1 MGKSSS
7 GRRRSGSEAVSRSER
22 SRRTYEA
29 ESLDGRA
36 LSESIASSGRESGRR
51 DDFRDAIQ
59 NAIPPASDTAR
70 SSQSTKS
77 RSVEGSFVTALSAE
91 PTEISE
97 VPSDR
102 SRADNKR
109 SGDYE
114 ETRRGSRRDNKLD
127 QSTVE
132 RSRGSLSGEES
143 RRKSRRDN
151 RPSQDGAHKG
161 SRADSNLK
169 DSTHDR
175 GVDSASLPENQFPGA
190 FPATYTRPYRPPG
203 LATEYYGDQGESV
216 ASQPGVRPNPP
227 SIVTNAEQSH
237 LMQPSVEPRP
247 PPEPSSVGQVGA
259 AASYFDSS
267 VVDSDIARPSASRP
281 PQDGRPNS
289 NKPSKYN
296 DPNTSPRTSPRPGF
310 HGPRPP
316 TYAAHQSG
324 ASNASVASATTGA
337 AAEYYSGLD
346 PGTMASSAGITPVRP
361 PPVSAAGLSGT
372 PGFEAPLQGYPNAG
386 MYAGAALAGTVAG
399 ASMAAHSH
407 DEHSHSHYLHHADG
421 SGAMSGGA
429 TPQTAPMQQA
439 HRHKRRGP
447 LGKLIDWFRDPE
459 AVAQYEQYT
468 EAIGVCKYCF
478 DPWSSPA
485 DAPRKHHYRR
495 RRPSSCSRYGST
507 SRVDKTARYSSD
519 EERRR
524 RASAKNVAVG
534 GLAGYGAA
542 KIGDAILKNQHDFDD
557 TYSVKSGRPTE
568 PTQFHFRDD
577 NVDPGRRVRRYSSSE
592 DVRKQKQRSHRTRH
606 KRHDT
611 SGKGKARRR
620 DSSSSASW
628 SDSTRRQ
635 SRSSAVNAG
644 LAAAGVSIGAAA
656 LDKKLSDRRKH
667 GIRSPSPRKT
677 HFSKRVSPMHSYV
690 ELPTSTSDGL
700 SSFFTSPSA
709 NKQKGKKSK
718 GFFNLSNASSSS
730 SDADLAYGSGTVRR
744 KLARERRDVIRPKH
758 ENRDSMKDMLKLVA
772 EGNALAA
779 ESDRQKGKGRET
791 FGTNEASR
799 WMGSGED
806 HYVGQDDGWY
816 DINDDDDQSSSSVDL
831 SLAYGEEIP
840 EPQVRRP
847 SRDQTAHPRTTH
859 YMDGSRHSERGH
871 GRTHYHNSPHY
882 REERKSTRFGVSPT
896 AAAIAAAGAAAIVS
910 SAASLHDDS
919 RRSAI
924 RKSPP
929 PLQTLDP
936 RPISE
941 SSIQGLAQDPTG
953 SIYPGNGIA
962 TEVPRISAS
971 SVPLQQPQP
980 YVPVAPLIHD
990 EQFGYDDHDI
1000 GRSDL
1005 RQQGHKSRRYGV
1017 QEQQRAYPV
1026 ATHGTMRRRR
1036 DSSPAKFDLG
1046 RFAKN
1051 TGADRQAEEGHHD
1064 RDVPGDAKRR
1074 REGRRRKS
1082 ADATLSMA
1090 AATDQSTG
1098 TAFHESTPSKDPS
1111 RDLDAGSPDSADARI
1126 AEIERDLSRLYEEQ
1140 RLMKDRSDLQ
1150 RTKRSSKGVDFSE
1163 PLLIGK
1169 HKARPLAQDGSQPQ
1183 RKSSMKKTKDGDASS
1198 SRDSQQQ
1205 RIARMA
1211 AQRVR
1216 STPSP
1221 VHEDYGTFFVPKEL
1235 KEHLEEHNAR
1245 AEHRDDIGANVVEI
1259 VPGAEKPNRR
1269 HPFDPFTYR
1278 PFGLDLEDDP
1288 TLHPWPVPMLELI
1301 EPTPPSSK
1309 AHSIQEDIVEDFTA
1323 DLTTERADNTE
1334 LPGKSHSTESEALSG
1349 GGDAEFHDSRTPLD
1363 KGPAANSPP
1372 RTEDEDEGDIRFF
1385 GTAAPQNDT
1394 TYEEQPPRP
1403 DITRVWTLGGK
1414 EAEELERQLPV
1425 VDDQLELSPTW
1436 TIDDNEAS
1444 QIEPEKV
1451 DGLEDKDSAGKP
1463 GPQATEASSGSPQEA
1478 RDVATEPGSVC
1489 PVPSE
1494 GSDRGRAV
1502 YQSPFAETVSDL
1514 GVIHDQRHDES
1525 PTVAR
1530 DPQRMVEQQPSDQE
1544 GIFEPSASESG
1555 LDRGIHGDGL
1565 AQLAASDDFNNSKGR
1580 HPQSDPET
1588 IAHPGPGQSQVSYGQ
1603 EHFQKPTIIFRSDAE
1618 RGNVDS
1624 IREPIESVVAEE
1636 SPNPSSRLD
1645 ASDDP
1650 PFQSANPVDA
1660 DEENYAPSS
1669 TAFSTSGNDF
1679 TTPRNGDSAKFKPD
1693 ERDDRGQDGVRERRK
1708 KRRSKNKESGNVAFA
1723 DPNSTREKGRTSEPS
1738 ERASISRTQSADDG
1752 FVSAKESPERSA
1764 LPPEDGKP
1772 FLEDC
1777 PEMPP
1782 TTVMNSQM
1790 DINGVSG
1797 QRSTS
1802 KSSIHGAVQYEV
1814 SGEEEKS
1821 GKPSDSGRE
1830 LIPDGEEDED
1840 SKNDAAHTSSTFATP
1855 VSTRRLSMIKTS
1867 DDHSSPAIVS
1877 SPTAVPLHFRRPP
1890 LSPTN
1895 TRFAMSSP
1903 IASPGSP
1910 LTTPRTRQG
1919 RPKSTEFRSSKEF
1932 RPLYLVERQN
1942 YAKNMASP
1950 EAPEDYPS
1958 LPSSKTSSAHPSM
1971 EDLRAEAQAQEEF
1984 GYSTPSR
1991 INADMF
1997 RTTARRHS
2005 YSHWPD
2011 GEPRR
2016 ESPDYLDSRS
2026 ATPVPGEHQ
2035 RAREREKKPS
2045 LKYEFHSPSELLQ
2058 DPSSLQEMP
2067 AVDEEAGMGS
2077 PLPSVVSTETEQ
2089 DYMSARSR
2097 SVSATRSRSLS
2108 RGRKAVSRSRSTSN
2122 SWRSA
2127 LWTTAAASVGAIAS
2141 AATHALRPTSPGDGK
2156 GESSD
2161 SPADTSAS
2169 GLEGLE
2175 PSGAGSSDGK
2185 AISREDQGTGQ
2196 PRPGSGVITE
2206 TADVPVQD
2214 GSSPPSGL
2222 ATTEQTITTQPAQ
2235 ASVEPHIPAETNA
2248 SDLPTTA
2255 DMVDS
2260 DDPTITLD
2268 ESATDLK
2275 VASAPATR
2283 TIETERSEPSKD
2295 GAGAGT
2301 EVVMAEQNTA
2311 SDDDS
2316 ARVVSEPSVLPVAMK
2331 QSKKS
2336 KKGKKKG
2343 KKGNGPTLEKDLG
2356 NMTTSRDVADEE
2368 QTASAASIGT
2378 ASPPP
2383 AEEARSEDLRP
2394 VEERLVLPAQLE
2406 QGEHHGEI
2414 DSYPAAESN
2423 DLKLADIEGATIGAE
2438 AAEPATLAADAMH
2451 DSDRKAP
2458 VATDSKMLEHSSP
2471 RKFSITDTS
2480 QRDAVVPEATSAEMT
2495 QLGDSMTC
2503 NVSSDGDSAI
2513 RGVAADSNL
2522 PETEPVAAQV
2532 DVTGEPVAL
2541 EPTPADDDASGLAP
2555 FTTSMPEQGPA
2566 DGQGPVEA
2574 VPGEPTL
2581 SGRSEDDSKG
2591 TEGAAE
2597 PPGEGTDT
2605 QPSTIIALSDSAEPE
2620 ISSKPEAKEIAI
2632 HTEGE
2637 SVLSNF
2643 EGVEADLNPLE
2654 QAFQAAV
2661 RARGLQDGASLEEA
2675 YQAFQPEL
2683 NDLRETVGTP
2693 LTTIEEEKEVP
2704 MPAMETEAA
2713 MSAEEG
2719 VPARKMS
2726 KKEKRK
2732 QKKLSK
2738 TSGATYSP
2746 LDKVTTDQE
2755 PVLEAADND
2764 EQPGG
2769 GEVAKRGLF
2778 DLDVSSNAL
2787 GEFSDPPNPFGDD
2800 FELRRTEG
2808 EADTAVVHSEPADSS
2823 FAEAKGVEIEP
2834 PRDGEDRDGDDWLA
2848 GSASNKRAKKS
2859 KKDKKKAKRQPLY
2872 FDMSEPTG
2880 EGDTAATAKDM
2891 VAEDVGSS
2899 ALMAVDEPLHEP
2911 EDTEQS
2917 KGAMQ
2922 EQTESSSAQPDAAP
2936 RSGVEPSDDLWE
2948 MGSKKSKKSKKK
2960 RLAWAGESPLG
2971 APAAE
2976 VLPAAT
2982 SADAVSQLTSD
2993 TPSQPYEAES
3003 PRGATV
3009 SVLQATE
3016 DSASHE
3022 RTVNPMDD
3030 HQKDPSPNDT
3040 RLGQPEE
3047 PELQDSGTANTSV
3060 IESSTK
3066 DQGGKDDKGGTNDA
3080 FDATESYTVT
3090 KSSKKKSKREKKKRV
3105 LGEEDE
3111 AMPDPNSKPPGCSP
3125 PSHERDQEYS
3135 TVRDPAPLDASQT
3148 SEQVDPTIVESDK
3161 QPDPTQE
3168 TNLPEDKEMNTPED
3182 IQQTTA
3188 DVTATIDD
3196 AASLSNNRGQAI
3208 LYPSDSTKAP
3218 QEIDPAEHPDTT
3230 VADVVQQPVDNAEQ
3244 TAERQDPAED
3254 ETFFPMPTKKSK
3266 KDKKKKKKFTFDDF
3280 DATQEQEAGDTMVS
3294 TNEPASKRKTD
3305 EVHVSEDVPDPN
3317 VNAAMTE
3324 VGQVQVPGDDEE
3336 FNLNLKS
3343 KKSKKDKKKRRQRI
3357 DLFEDKSED
3366 VLAPA
3371 EDTNLIAENETPSEV
3386 VSGVHTTS
3394 TEKPETLPGAV
3405 EEKAGLDSEDIHSLA
3420 ASGPS
3425 SDNGLA
3431 NSEFS
3436 TVRDMV
3442 TPSETVSGIPI
3453 STETESHDLPTRG
3466 EDIATFDPT
3475 TDQPVSP
3482 SSAVAIPN
3490 LALGDTGLES
3500 GAVEPEATEAT
3511 EATSC
3516 DFSADHYSAP
3526 QQPTV
3531 PSSVPE
3537 LQSSLASIDD
3547 NISDKA
3553 RTEAPATEREAAETP
3568 LPESATTSPITTL
3581 PVQTELPS
3589 PQSHAAE
3596 PPGELAE
3603 VHPGSAQAPVPEPDA
3618 GEPPSSK
3625 LTPVLPPVSETSPE
3639 QFAIQ
3644 SEASTVPLPESPI
3657 VETLATEPE
3666 PFEVPLPEPRADELA
3681 IEPLSTE
3688 VGLVEASLPESPAAG
3703 LPRIEPDPTAVHL
3716 PSSPDFG
3723 PSRTEPESAEAPL
3736 QKVPVTEPPTEPR
3749 ASADPT
3755 VNVQPIDAPSSKSS
3769 VVEAHVL
3776 HEPAEPPTEPFT
3788 TKRQAAETPILED
3801 TAIEPPNAKPEG
3813 VEVPLPESAAATSE
3827 SGERNLADLPTAA
3840 SDEGEQ
3846 PVHAPSEIQ
3855 PPAAEPVSADPP
3867 REEAPLEE
3875 DNHAASQDTNIVA
3888 EEEWGFTTKKSK
3900 KDKKKKRQSK
3910 LDQAMTDA
3918 VAQAS
3923 DIRQIGEE
3931 SKPVLAEAVPTE
3943 GPKDDMNLPVTGVA
3957 PSPVEED
3964 NWNISSKKAKK
3975 DKKKKRRSELRTID
3989 DMPTIQPTPTD
4000 QPTEEPSSIRAESA
4014 LHGMEPKDTHTTPED
4029 EARDL
4034 SEHQNQFSSGPALDP
4049 ERADTNIEPALV
4061 LDDQQGDREPPLD
4074 IVEPS
4079 GQEKQRDLD
4088 KFDTP
4093 EMAPGQPA
4101 TVEDEAKGEFARQ
4114 LEDHDLKHEEAR
4126 GGDAA
4131 QPTGGT
4137 PIGARLAETGA
4148 EEPDPWTLHET
4159 EPTNSTEDLVT
4170 ARSAPQDTDASML
4183 PDSKVYPVED
4193 NAPREPFTP
4202 SGAVEG
4208 SEAENNQAWNLT
4220 SRKSKKAK
4228 KKKRQSLFDEG
4239 GFDSPP
4245 ATTGNVENAGASS
4258 TDIGITPDPEPLPTP
4273 ANENAPDP
4281 DIHQTSVEPNVD
4293 DEWAVSKKAKRE
4305 KKEKKRQLTIDDS
4318 SAQPDERCATEK
4330 PPPDVDLGGKAL
4342 EEAVTESSHETP
4354 RDIQDIQPEKLDE
4367 SVLAQEEPKTDLE
4380 DVGQQPLSQDGGA
4393 EAVAATGVTN
4403 EGLTEMGTTN
4413 NEKQLAQDSELGP
4426 SISNEPV
4433 GTNVQAV
4440 DQEHSTEMSD
4450 KALTEAA
4457 TGSCVV
4463 SYPVAPKDQ
4472 RPEDNAGDTSLT
4484 SADQP
4489 TVTTTGLHGLESPV
4503 VSMDSSDSP
4512 RGKAARKKDK
4522 KAKKARRL
4530 FEFNGINAPPYQ
4542 PDSTNPG
4549 DDKPDVQTST
4559 SPNELSTGIKEP
4571 PPEADDMSDVSAST
4585 RERRKRRRSPPQ
4597 WTGDEPEDL
4606 PSQRST
4612 TPSREDDFINMAL
4625 GVAAGLG
4632 FGKTENEASKETLH
4646 KPPSPVQQGRP
4657 GWSFANLAPVSD
4669 TARLDATRDSGVQF
4683 ESPVMPVDPFAP
4695 IRDSGFI
4702 PSSADHGPSDADF
4715 IADMKTSGEPLRP
4728 PRPHSPTSSTE
4739 DVSKTPT
4746 DKGAFDN
4753 ALNWETPRR
4762 KPSPVEST
4770 SKDRA
4775 SALFDS
4781 SPALPPS
4788 STKSRSRTPERPST
4802 PLRRSPSIHGRHSRE
4817 ELRVKARTPQR
4828 SGNSDE
4834 LASNL
4839 IDRANIT
4846 EVNRSTFQMPGH
4858 DHTSAVSPSR
4868 NSLNTIREEPAEAFS
4883 SSRRHHP
4890 FAHPPASFRPQ
4901 TPPDEDEIV
4910 GSGLLA
4916 AGIAGASLPAS
4927 SRDLDA
4933 AKSLG
4938 GSKSRTSSVRNLRAA
4953 SESVSPFDPVRATS
4967 RFSEPLVGDLG
4978 VENTASRE
4986 RDMADVYDGYGS
4998 YPGSPKSPTR
5008 PPSLRQRRSMQQ
5020 VKDLETKLE
5029 QLASEN
5035 RTLAEAKLVA
5045 EQQLEQANFELNRSE
5060 HSTEELRRTSAQLH
5074 ERDAEIARLKD
5085 ELASLVVA
5093 HEALKHEHEQSL
5105 SSLRQE
5111 YEDVQRQWEEST
5123 TALEALRSRH
5133 AELSAGME
5141 SIVRHE
5147 IDTALAD
5154 KNAEISRLREDLEAA
5169 RDQIRELQAQVLE
5182 NGADD
5187 VIVFHDEDY
5196 FDAACQKL
5204 CQQVQGWVLRFS
5216 KYSDLKRCRTTNE
5229 VRDEKVVDR
5238 FDNAILDGSDVDD
5251 DLADRVKRRDVFMS
5265 VVMTMIWEYVFTRY
5279 LFGMDR
5285 EQRQKLKQL
5294 EKNLA
5299 EVGPT
5304 SAVHQWRA
5312 LTLTLLSKRESF
5324 QAQRENDTEAVA
5336 IEIFNT
5342 LARFLPP
5349 PQNVEEQLLNSLRH
5363 VMHTA
5368 VELSIEMRTQRAEYI
5383 MLPPLQPEYDMNGD
5397 LARKVYFNAS
5407 LMNERSGETTS
5418 NEELEQNQAVVRM
5431 VLFPLVVKKGDDRG
5445 QGDDEIVVCPAQ
5457 VLVARPDKGKKGKG
5471 STRVASGGSQ
5481 TDRMSV
5487 DARSL
5492 RAISTHSLGAMS
5504 GLDGNDNMI

>member
-7 GRRRSGSEAVSRSER
+7 GRRRSGSEAVSKSER
-22 SRRTYEA
+22 RRRTHEA

-59 NAIPPASDTAR
+59 NAVPPASDTAR
-70 SSQSTKS
+70 STQSTKS

-114 ETRRGSRRDNKLD
+114 ETRRGSRRNNKLD

-132 RSRGSLSGEES
+132 RPRGSLSGEES
-143 RRKSRRDN
+143 KRKSRRDN
-151 RPSQDGAHKG
+151 RPSQGGARKG

-169 DSTHDR
+169 DSLHDR

-227 SIVTNAEQSH
+227 SIVTNTEQSH
-237 LMQPSVEPRP
+237 LMQPSVDPRP

-267 VVDSDIARPSASRP
+267 VVDSDITRPSASRP

-289 NKPSKYN
+289 IKPNKYN
-296 DPNTSPRTSPRPGF
+296 DPNISPRNSPRPGF
-310 HGPRPP
+310 HGPTP
-316 TYAAHQSG
+316 G
-324 ASNASVASATTGA
+324 MSNASVASASTGA
-337 AAEYYSGLD
+337 AGEYYS
-346 PGTMASSAGITPVRP
+346 GTMASSAGITPVRP

-372 PGFEAPLQGYPNAG
+372 AGFEAPSQGHSNAG
-386 MYAGAALAGTVAG
+386 MYAGAALAGTMAG
-399 ASMAAHSH
+399 ASIAAHSH
-407 DEHSHSHYLHHADG
+407 GEHSHGHYRPHAGG

-429 TPQTAPMQQA
+429 ASQTAPMQQA

-447 LGKLIDWFRDPE
+447 LGKLVDWFRDPE

-495 RRPSSCSRYGST
+495 RRPSSGSRYGST

-524 RASAKNVAVG
+524 RASAKKVVVG

-568 PTQFHFRDD
+568 PTQFHFRDE
-577 NVDPGRRVRRYSSSE
+577 NVDLGRRVRRYSSSE

-611 SGKGKARRR
+611 SGKGKSRRR

-628 SDSTRRQ
+628 SDSSRRH

-644 LAAAGVSIGAAA
+644 LAVAGVAIGAAA
-656 LDKKLSDRRKH
+656 LDKKLSGRRKH
-667 GIRSPSPRKT
+667 GSRSPSPRKT
-677 HFSKRVSPMHSYV
+677 HSSKRVSPMHSYV
-690 ELPTSTSDGL
+690 ELPTSTSGGL

-744 KLARERRDVIRPKH
+744 KLARERRDVNRPKH

-779 ESDRQKGKGRET
+779 ESDCHKGKGRET
-791 FGTNEASR
+791 FSTTEASR
-799 WMGSGED
+799 RMGSDSTPYRMPKAGEE

-840 EPQVRRP
+840 ESQIRRP
-847 SRDQTAHPRTTH
+847 SRDRTAHPQTTH
-859 YMDGSRHSERGH
+859 HMDGSRHSEHGH
-871 GRTHYHNSPHY
+871 GWTHYHNSPHY
-882 REERKSTRFGVSPT
+882 REERKSAGFGVSPT

-910 SAASLHDDS
+910 SAASSHDDS

-924 RKSPP
+924 NESLP

-941 SSIQGLAQDPTG
+941 PSIQGLAKEPTG
-953 SIYPGNGIA
+953 SIYPGNGIS
-962 TEVPRISAS
+962 TEAPRISAS

-980 YVPVAPLIHD
+980 VIPVAPLIHD
-990 EQFGYDDHDI
+990 EEFGYDGRDI

-1005 RQQGHKSRRYGV
+1005 RQQGPRNRHYGV
-1017 QEQQRAYPV
+1017 QEQQREYPV

-1036 DSSPAKFDLG
+1036 DSSPAKFDSG
-1046 RFAKN
+1046 HFAKH
-1051 TGADRQAEEGHHD
+1051 TLADRQVEEVHHD
-1064 RDVPGDAKRR
+1064 RAAPGDVKRR
-1074 REGRRRKS
+1074 GEGRRRKS

-1090 AATDQSTG
+1090 AATEHQTG
-1098 TAFHESTPSKDPS
+1098 TAFPEATPSKDSS
-1111 RDLDAGSPDSADARI
+1111 RDMDAGSPDSADARI

-1140 RLMKDRSDLQ
+1140 RLMKERSDLQ

-1169 HKARPLAQDGSQPQ
+1169 HKARPLADDGSQPQ
-1183 RKSSMKKTKDGDASS
+1183 RKSSMKKTKDGDVPSD
-1198 SRDSQQQ
+1198 RDSQQQ

-1259 VPGAEKPNRR
+1259 VPGAEKPTRR

-1301 EPTPPSSK
+1301 EPTPPGSK

-1323 DLTTERADNTE
+1323 DSTTEPADNTE
-1334 LPGKSHSTESEALSG
+1334 LPEESHSTESEAVPDG
-1349 GGDAEFHDSRTPLD
+1349 EDAELDDSRTTVD
-1363 KGPAANSPP
+1363 EGPAANSPS
-1372 RTEDEDEGDIRFF
+1372 RTEDEDEEDIRFF

-1394 TYEEQPPRP
+1394 TYEGQPTRP
-1403 DITRVWTLGGK
+1403 DITRVWTLGEK
-1414 EAEELERQLPV
+1414 EADELERQLPV

-1451 DGLEDKDSAGKP
+1451 DGLEDKVSARKP

-1478 RDVATEPGSVC
+1478 RDVATEPGSVY

-1494 GSDRGRAV
+1494 GSGRGRAV

-1514 GVIHDQRHDES
+1514 GFIHDQRHDES
-1525 PTVAR
+1525 QTVATDSKR
-1530 DPQRMVEQQPSDQE
+1530 KVEQQL
-1544 GIFEPSASESG
+1544 FEPSEMHESD
-1555 LDRGIHGDGL
+1555 LEQEIHGEGR
-1565 AQLAASDDFNNSKGR
+1565 AQPGASDEFNDSRGM
-1580 HPQSDPET
+1580 HPQSEPE
-1588 IAHPGPGQSQVSYGQ
+1588 IGAHPGPSQSQVSNDQ
-1603 EHFQKPTIIFRSDAE
+1603 EHLQKPSFMSRSDAE
-1618 RGNVDS
+1618 QGSMDS
-1624 IREPIESVVAEE
+1624 SREPVQSAVAEE
-1636 SPNPSSRLD
+1636 SPDTGRRLD
-1645 ASDDP
+1645 MYDGRDS
-1650 PFQSANPVDA
+1650 QSTNAVNA
-1660 DEENYAPSS
+1660 EEDYAPWS
-1669 TAFSTSGNDF
+1669 TAFSTSGSDF
-1679 TTPRNGDSAKFKPD
+1679 TTPRKGDSVKSKSGD
-1693 ERDDRGQDGVRERRK
+1693 RDDRGRDGARERRK
-1708 KRRSKNKESGNVAFA
+1708 KRRSKDKDSANVAFA
-1723 DPNSTREKGRTSEPS
+1723 DLDTTREKGRTSEPS
-1738 ERASISRTQSADDG
+1738 ERASISRTQSVDDG
-1752 FVSAKESPERSA
+1752 FVSAKESPELSA

-1802 KSSIHGAVQYEV
+1802 KSSVQGAVQDEV
-1814 SGEEEKS
+1814 SGEVEKS
-1821 GKPSDSGRE
+1821 GKASDSRRE
-1830 LIPDGEEDED
+1830 LIPDGKEAEDF
-1840 SKNDAAHTSSTFATP
+1840 KNAAAHTSSALPTP

-1867 DDHSSPAIVS
+1867 DDHSSPAVAS
-1877 SPTAVPLHFRRPP
+1877 SPTAVPLHFRCPP

-1903 IASPGSP
+1903 IASPNSP

-1942 YAKNMASP
+1942 YAKNIASP
-1950 EAPEDYPS
+1950 EAPEEYPS

-1997 RTTARRHS
+1997 RATARRHS
-2005 YSHWPD
+2005 YSHWPE
-2011 GEPRR
+2011 GERRR

-2035 RAREREKKPS
+2035 RAREKEKKPS

-2058 DPSSLQEMP
+2058 DPSTLQEMP
-2067 AVDEEAGMGS
+2067 AVDEEAGLGS

-2108 RGRKAVSRSRSTSN
+2108 RGRKAVARSRSTST

-2127 LWTTAAASVGAIAS
+2127 LWTTAAASVGAIAG
-2141 AATHALRPTSPGDGK
+2141 AATHALRAKSPGDGK

-2169 GLEGLE
+2169 GLE
-2175 PSGAGSSDGK
+2175 PSGADATDEE
-2185 AISREDQGTGQ
+2185 AICREDQGTNQ
-2196 PRPGSGVITE
+2196 PRPGPDVMTE
-2206 TADVPVQD
+2206 TADVPVQNE
-2214 GSSPPSGL
+2214 SPLPSGL
-2222 ATTEQTITTQPAQ
+2222 ATEQTGTIDPVQP
-2235 ASVEPHIPAETNA
+2235 SVPLRVPEEGNVG
-2248 SDLPTTA
+2248 DLPTATDVA
-2255 DMVDS
+2255 DRNG
-2260 DDPTITLD
+2260 PTIALD
-2268 ESATDLK
+2268 ESATK
-2275 VASAPATR
+2275 PQAASASTR

-2295 GAGAGT
+2295 GAEAGT
-2301 EVVMAEQNTA
+2301 EIAMAKQNA
-2311 SDDDS
+2311 ALDDDAAKS
-2316 ARVVSEPSVLPVAMK
+2316 VSEPAVLPVVTK

-2343 KKGNGPTLEKDLG
+2343 KKDNATTMEKDLD
-2356 NMTTSRDVADEE
+2356 NITPNRDDAGEE
-2368 QTASAASIGT
+2368 QTAPAARVVA

-2383 AEEARSEDLRP
+2383 AEEELSEDPRP
-2394 VEERLVLPAQLE
+2394 VEDRHVLSAQPE
-2406 QGEHHGEI
+2406 QGEQHAED
-2414 DSYPAAESN
+2414 DSHPAAEST
-2423 DLKLADIEGATIGAE
+2423 DMKPADMEAAAIGPQAE
-2438 AAEPATLAADAMH
+2438 PVALAEPATFAAEAMRN
-2451 DSDRKAP
+2451 SGTTPP
-2458 VATDSKMLEHSSP
+2458 VATDSTTLEQSP
-2471 RKFSITDTS
+2471 SRNLSTTDTS
-2480 QRDAVVPEATSAEMT
+2480 HRDVVVSGAMPAEMT
-2495 QLGDSMTC
+2495 QLDDTMPGP
-2503 NVSSDGDSAI
+2503 VSSDGDTTI
-2513 RGVAADSNL
+2513 RGVAADSVL

-2532 DVTGEPVAL
+2532 AVTGEPSAL
-2541 EPTPADDDASGLAP
+2541 EPTLAEDDASRLAQ
-2555 FTTSMPEQGPA
+2555 FTTPMSERESA
-2566 DGQGPVEA
+2566 DGLGPVES

-2597 PPGEGTDT
+2597 PPGEGTET
-2605 QPSTIIALSDSAEPE
+2605 LFSPIRALNESAEPE
-2620 ISSKPEAKEIAI
+2620 ISNKSEARETAI

-2637 SVLSNF
+2637 AVLSNF
-2643 EGVEADLNPLE
+2643 EGLEADLNPLE

-2675 YQAFQPEL
+2675 YQAFQPEV
-2683 NDLRETVGTP
+2683 NDLREISGTP
-2693 LTTIEEEKEVP
+2693 LTTIEEEKEGP
-2704 MPAMETEAA
+2704 MPAMETEANI
-2713 MSAEEG
+2713 SAEEG

-2732 QKKLSK
+2732 QKKLSQ
-2738 TSGATYSP
+2738 TSGALNSL
-2746 LDKVTTDQE
+2746 LDKGITGQE
-2755 PVLEAADND
+2755 PVLDKD
-2764 EQPGG
+2764 EHPGG
-2769 GEVAKRGLF
+2769 GEVARGHLF
-2778 DLDVSSNAL
+2778 DLDVSSHAL
-2787 GEFSDPPNPFGDD
+2787 SEFSDPPNPFGDD
-2800 FELRRTEG
+2800 FELRQPEG
-2808 EADTAVVHSEPADSS
+2808 ETDTAVDLSKTADSP
-2823 FAEAKGVEIEP
+2823 FAEAKEPEP
-2834 PRDGEDRDGDDWLA
+2834 PRDSEDRDGGDWLA
-2848 GSASNKRAKKS
+2848 ESAPNKKAKKS
-2859 KKDKKKAKRQPLY
+2859 KKDKKKAKRQPLD
-2872 FDMSEPTG
+2872 FDMSKPTG
-2880 EGDTAATAKDM
+2880 EPNTAATDKDT
-2891 VAEDVGSS
+2891 VAEDVSSS
-2899 ALMAVDEPLHEP
+2899 ALKAVDEPLHEP
-2911 EDTEQS
+2911 EDTEPS
-2917 KGAMQ
+2917 KVAMQ
-2922 EQTESSSAQPDAAP
+2922 EPTESSSAQPGAAP
-2936 RSGVEPSDDLWE
+2936 QSGVEPSDDLWE
-2948 MGSKKSKKSKKK
+2948 MSSKKSKKSKKK

-2982 SADAVSQLTSD
+2982 SADLVSQLTGD
-2993 TPSQPYEAES
+2993 TPSQPNEAQS
-3003 PRGATV
+3003 PREAIV
-3009 SVLQATE
+3009 SVQQAAE

-3030 HQKDPSPNDT
+3030 HQREPGPDDT
-3040 RLGQPEE
+3040 RLRERQE
-3047 PELQDSGTANTSV
+3047 PELQHSGGIDTSAT
-3060 IESSTK
+3060 ESSAK
-3066 DQGGKDDKGGTNDA
+3066 DQGGKDDKEGMSAA
-3080 FDATESYTVT
+3080 FDATEFYPVT
-3090 KSSKKKSKREKKKRV
+3090 KSSKKKSKKEKKKRV
-3105 LGEEDE
+3105 LGEDDE
-3111 AMPDPNSKPPGCSP
+3111 AMPMPDPNSMAPGDSP
-3125 PSHERDQEYS
+3125 PTHERDQEYS

-3148 SEQVDPTIVESDK
+3148 AEQADPTMVESAQ
-3161 QPDPTQE
+3161 QPDAAQE
-3168 TNLPEDKEMNTPED
+3168 MNAPEDT
-3182 IQQTTA
+3182 QQTTA
-3188 DVTATIDD
+3188 DVTAAIDD
-3196 AASLSNNRGQAI
+3196 EASLSNDKGQTI
-3208 LYPSDSTKAP
+3208 LYPSGSSKAR
-3218 QEIDPAEHPDTT
+3218 QDIDPAEHPDTI
-3230 VADVVQQPVDNAEQ
+3230 VADAVQQPVDNAEQ
-3244 TAERQDPAED
+3244 TAERQDTADD
-3254 ETFFPMPTKKSK
+3254 ETFFPMPTKKSR
-3266 KDKKKKKKFTFDDF
+3266 KDKKKKKKFTFDGF

-3294 TNEPASKRKTD
+3294 TDEPAEKQKTD
-3305 EVHVSEDVPDPN
+3305 EVHVSKDIPDPN

-3324 VGQVQVPGDDEE
+3324 VGQVQIPGDDEE
-3336 FNLNLKS
+3336 FNLNMKS
-3343 KKSKKDKKKRRQRI
+3343 KKSKKDKKKQRRERF
-3357 DLFEDKSED
+3357 DLFEDKSEN
-3366 VLAPA
+3366 VSAPA
-3371 EDTNLIAENETPSEV
+3371 EDTNPIAENEAPSEAV
-3386 VSGVHTTS
+3386 PEMHTTS
-3394 TEKPETLPGAV
+3394 TEEPEAV
-3405 EEKAGLDSEDIHSLA
+3405 PLAMEERAGLPSGEIHA
-3420 ASGPS
+3420 ASNPS

-3431 NSEFS
+3431 NSQFS
-3436 TVRDMV
+3436 PVKDTV
-3442 TPSETVSGIPI
+3442 TPSETASGMPI
-3453 STETESHDLPTRG
+3453 STEIESDDLPTRG
-3466 EDIATFDPT
+3466 GDIATFDPT
-3475 TDQPVSP
+3475 RDQPVSP

-3500 GAVEPEATEAT
+3500 GAVEPKAT
-3511 EATSC
+3511 EATSR
-3516 DFSADHYSAP
+3516 DISADHYSAP

-3537 LQSSLASIDD
+3537 LQSSQASIDD

-3553 RTEAPATEREAAETP
+3553 RTEAPATEREAAEIP
-3568 LPESATTSPITTL
+3568 LPESPTTSPITTL

-3596 PPGELAE
+3596 PPSELVE

-3618 GEPPSSK
+3618 GEPPNSK

-3639 QFAIQ
+3639 QFAVQ
-3644 SEASTVPLPESPI
+3644 SEASTVPLPETPI

-3688 VGLVEASLPESPAAG
+3688 AGLVEASLPQSPAAG
-3703 LPRIEPDPTAVHL
+3703 LPRIEPDPTAVPL

-3736 QKVPVTEPPTEPR
+3736 QKVPVTEPPTEPH
-3749 ASADPT
+3749 ASAEPT
-3755 VNVQPIDAPSSKSS
+3755 VNVQPIEAPSSKSS
-3769 VVEAHVL
+3769 VAEAHVL
-3776 HEPAEPPTEPFT
+3776 HEAAEPPTEPLT
-3788 TKRQAAETPILED
+3788 TERQAVQTLILED
-3801 TAIEPPNAKPEG
+3801 TATEPPNAEPEG
-3813 VEVPLPESAAATSE
+3813 VEVPLPESAAANSE
-3827 SGERNLADLPTAA
+3827 SVERNLADLPTGA
-3840 SDEGEQ
+3840 SDEAEQ
-3846 PVHAPSEIQ
+3846 PVLAPSKIRH
-3855 PPAAEPVSADPP
+3855 SADEPFP
-3867 REEAPLEE
+3867 TYPLRKEANLE
-3875 DNHAASQDTNIVA
+3875 DADVAANQDTNIVA

-3923 DIRQIGEE
+3923 DIKQTGEE
-3931 SKPVLAEAVPTE
+3931 SKPVFTEAVPTE

-3964 NWNISSKKAKK
+3964 SWNVSSKKAKR

-3989 DMPTIQPTPTD
+3989 GMPTIQPTPTD
-4000 QPTEEPSSIRAESA
+4000 QPTEEPSIKAESA

-4034 SEHQNQFSSGPALDP
+4034 SEHQTQFSSAPALDP
-4049 ERADTNIEPALV
+4049 ERANTNIEPAPV

-4074 IVEPS
+4074 KVEPS

-4137 PIGARLAETGA
+4137 PIGDRLAETGA

-4170 ARSAPQDTDASML
+4170 ARSAPQDTHASML

-4193 NAPREPFTP
+4193 NATPEPLTP

-4208 SEAENNQAWNLT
+4208 GEAENYQAWNIT

-4245 ATTGNVENAGASS
+4245 ATTGNVENTGASL

-4305 KKEKKRQLTIDDS
+4305 KKKKKRQLTTDDS
-4318 SAQPDERCATEK
+4318 SAQPDERSATEK

-4354 RDIQDIQPEKLDE
+4354 RDIQGTEDGPPDTVRERTTFSTDIQPEKLDE

-4489 TVTTTGLHGLESPV
+4489 TVTTTGLHGLETPV

-4549 DDKPDVQTST
+4549 DDKPDVQMST

-4612 TPSREDDFINMAL
+4612 TPPRDDDIMNMAL

-4632 FGKTENEASKETLH
+4632 FSKTENEASKETLH

-4657 GWSFANLAPVSD
+4657 GWSFANLAPVSE
-4669 TARLDATRDSGVQF
+4669 TARLDANRDSGVQF

-4695 IRDSGFI
+4695 IRGSGFI
-4702 PSSADHGPSDADF
+4702 PSSADHGPSYADF

-4839 IDRANIT
+4839 IDRANII
-4846 EVNRSTFQMPGH
+4846 EVNPSTFQMPGH
-4858 DHTSAVSPSR
+4858 DLTSAVSPSR

-4883 SSRRHHP
+4883 SSRGHHP

-4938 GSKSRTSSVRNLRAA
+4938 GSKSRTSSVRNLHAA

-5060 HSTEELRRTSAQLH
+5060 HSTEELRRTTAQLH

-5105 SSLRQE
+5105 SGLRQE

-5251 DLADRVKRRDVFMS
+5251 YLADRVKRRDVFMS

-5492 RAISTHSLGAMS
+5492 RALSTHSLGAMS

>member
-7 GRRRSGSEAVSRSER
+7 GRRRSGSEAVSKSER
-22 SRRTYEA
+22 RRRTHEA
-29 ESLDGRA
+29 GSLDGRA

-51 DDFRDAIQ
+51 DDFRDAIE
-59 NAIPPASDTAR
+59 NTLPPASDTAR
-70 SSQSTKS
+70 STQSTKP

-97 VPSDR
+97 VPSDL
-102 SRADNKR
+102 SRADNRR
-109 SGDYE
+109 SAEYE
-114 ETRRGSRRDNKLD
+114 EARRGSRRSHK
-127 QSTVE
+127 QTTVE
-132 RSRGSLSGEES
+132 RTRGNLSGEES
-143 RRKSRRDN
+143 KRESRRDS
-151 RPSQDGAHKG
+151 RRSQDGTRKS
-161 SRADSNLK
+161 SRPDSNLK
-169 DSTHDR
+169 DSIHDR

-190 FPATYTRPYRPPG
+190 IPATYSRPYRPPG

-259 AASYFDSS
+259 AASYFDSN
-267 VVDSDIARPSASRP
+267 VVDSDVARPSASRP
-281 PQDGRPNS
+281 PQDARPNS
-289 NKPSKYN
+289 DRPSKYN

-316 TYAAHQSG
+316 TYAVDQTG
-324 ASNASVASATTGA
+324 LSNASVASATTGA

-346 PGTMASSAGITPVRP
+346 PGTMASSAGISPVRP

-372 PGFEAPLQGYPNAG
+372 TGFEAPLQGHPNAG
-386 MYAGAALAGTVAG
+386 IYAGAALAGTIAG

-407 DEHSHSHYLHHADG
+407 GEHLHSHYIPHAGG

-429 TPQTAPMQQA
+429 APQTAPMHQA

-447 LGKLIDWFRDPE
+447 LGKLVDWFRDPE

-485 DAPRKHHYRR
+485 DAPRKHHYQR
-495 RRPSSCSRYGST
+495 RRPSSGSRYGST

-524 RASAKNVAVG
+524 RASAKKVVVG
-534 GLAGYGAA
+534 GLAGYSAA

-568 PTQFHFRDD
+568 PTQFHFRHE
-577 NVDPGRRVRRYSSSE
+577 NVSLGHSVRRYSSSE
-592 DVRKQKQRSHRTRH
+592 DDRKKKGRSHRTRH
-606 KRHDT
+606 KHHDT
-611 SGKGKARRR
+611 SGKGKPRRR

-628 SDSTRRQ
+628 SDSSRRQ
-635 SRSSAVNAG
+635 SRSSPANAG
-644 LAAAGVSIGAAA
+644 LAAAGVAIGAAA
-656 LDKKLSDRRKH
+656 LDKRLSDRRKQ
-667 GIRSPSPRKT
+667 GSRSPSPRKA

-690 ELPTSTSDGL
+690 ELPTSTSGGL

-744 KLARERRDVIRPKH
+744 KLARERRGPNRPKH

-779 ESDRQKGKGRET
+779 ESDRHNGKGRET
-791 FGTNEASR
+791 FSTNEASR
-799 WMGSGED
+799 RMGSDSRPYRMPKDGQE

-847 SRDQTAHPRTTH
+847 SRDQTAHPRTIH
-859 YMDGSRHSERGH
+859 HMDGSRHSERGH
-871 GRTHYHNSPHY
+871 DRTHYHNLPHH

-896 AAAIAAAGAAAIVS
+896 AAAIAAAGAAAVVS
-910 SAASLHDDS
+910 SPASSHGGS
-919 RRSAI
+919 RRSTI
-924 RKSPP
+924 HESLP

-936 RPISE
+936 RPLSE
-941 SSIQGLAQDPTG
+941 PSIQGFAKEPILKTTH
-953 SIYPGNGIA
+953 PGNGVSA
-962 TEVPRISAS
+962 EVPRISAS

-980 YVPVAPLIHD
+980 VIPVAPLIHD
-990 EQFGYDDHDI
+990 EQFGYNGRDI
-1000 GRSDL
+1000 GCSDL
-1005 RQQGHKSRRYGV
+1005 RQQGPNSGHYGV
-1017 QEQQRAYPV
+1017 QEQQREYPV
-1026 ATHGTMRRRR
+1026 APHGTMRRRR
-1036 DSSPAKFDLG
+1036 DSSPAKFVSGHL
-1046 RFAKN
+1046 AKH
-1051 TGADRQAEEGHHD
+1051 TGVDRQAEEGHHD
-1064 RDVPGDAKRR
+1064 RDAPGDAKRR
-1074 REGRRRKS
+1074 REDRRRKS

-1098 TAFHESTPSKDPS
+1098 GTAFHESAPSKYPS
-1111 RDLDAGSPDSADARI
+1111 RDMDAGSPDSANARI

-1140 RLMKDRSDLQ
+1140 RLMKEPSDSQ

-1183 RKSSMKKTKDGDASS
+1183 RKSSMKKTKDGDVPSD
-1198 SRDSQQQ
+1198 RDSQQQ
-1205 RIARMA
+1205 QIARMA

-1221 VHEDYGTFFVPKEL
+1221 VHEDYGTFFVPQEL
-1235 KEHLEEHNAR
+1235 MEHLEEHNAR

-1259 VPGAEKPNRR
+1259 VPGAEKPTRR

-1301 EPTPPSSK
+1301 EPTPPGSK
-1309 AHSIQEDIVEDFTA
+1309 AHSIQGDVVENSTA
-1323 DLTTERADNTE
+1323 DSTTEPANMTE
-1334 LPGKSHSTESEALSG
+1334 LPGKSRSTESEAVPDG
-1349 GGDAEFHDSRTPLD
+1349 ENAELGE
-1363 KGPAANSPP
+1363 GPAANSPP
-1372 RTEDEDEGDIRFF
+1372 RMEDEDEGDLRFSS
-1385 GTAAPQNDT
+1385 TAALQNDT
-1394 TYEEQPPRP
+1394 TYEEQPTRP
-1403 DITRVWTLGGK
+1403 DITRVWTLGEK

-1425 VDDQLELSPTW
+1425 VDDQLEVSPTW

-1444 QIEPEKV
+1444 QIEPGKV
-1451 DGLEDKDSAGKP
+1451 DELEDEDSARKP
-1463 GPQATEASSGSPQEA
+1463 GPQASEASSRSPREA
-1478 RDVATEPGSVC
+1478 RDIPTEPESVYTA
-1489 PVPSE
+1489 PFE

-1514 GVIHDQRHDES
+1514 GVVHDQRNDES
-1525 PTVAR
+1525 QTLAT
-1530 DPQRMVEQQPSDQE
+1530 DSQRKVEQQLFGPSE
-1544 GIFEPSASESG
+1544 MHESDLNQDIHSSG
-1555 LDRGIHGDGL
+1555 RGRPGAFDGF
-1565 AQLAASDDFNNSKGR
+1565 DDSKSK
-1580 HPQSDPET
+1580 HPQSEPET
-1588 IAHPGPGQSQVSYGQ
+1588 IAHPDPGRSGLSNDQ
-1603 EHFQKPTIIFRSDAE
+1603 EHLQRPGFIPRSDAE
-1618 RGNVDS
+1618 QGNVDS
-1624 IREPIESVVAEE
+1624 GRESIELVVAEE
-1636 SPNPSSRLD
+1636 SPNTSSRLD
-1645 ASDDP
+1645 TCDDP
-1650 PFQSANPVDA
+1650 RLQSATPVDA
-1660 DEENYAPSS
+1660 EEENYAPSS
-1669 TAFSTSGNDF
+1669 TAFSTSGSDF
-1679 TTPRNGDSAKFKPD
+1679 TTPRKGDSAKYKSGD
-1693 ERDDRGQDGVRERRK
+1693 RDDRGRDGARERRK
-1708 KRRSKNKESGNVAFA
+1708 ERRSKDKDSANVAFA
-1723 DPNSTREKGRTSEPS
+1723 DLDTARERGRTPEPS
-1738 ERASISRTQSADDG
+1738 ERASSQTINPREQSVDLG
-1752 FVSAKESPERSA
+1752 FVSAKESPERSV
-1764 LPPEDGKP
+1764 LPAEDGKP

-1790 DINGVSG
+1790 SINGVSG

-1802 KSSIHGAVQYEV
+1802 EPSVQGAIQDEV
-1814 SGEEEKS
+1814 SGKVEES
-1821 GKPSDSGRE
+1821 GKDSENGRE
-1830 LIPDGEEDED
+1830 PMPDGKEDGD
-1840 SKNDAAHTSSTFATP
+1840 LQSAVAHTSSALPTP
-1855 VSTRRLSMIKTS
+1855 ASTRRLSMIRTS
-1867 DDHSSPAIVS
+1867 DDHSSPVVAS
-1877 SPTAVPLHFRRPP
+1877 SLTAVPLHFRRPP

-1903 IASPGSP
+1903 IASPNSP

-1942 YAKNMASP
+1942 YAKNIASP
-1950 EAPEDYPS
+1950 EAPEEYPS

-1991 INADMF
+1991 INADML
-1997 RTTARRHS
+1997 RATARRHS
-2005 YSHWPD
+2005 YSHWPE
-2011 GEPRR
+2011 GERRR

-2058 DPSSLQEMP
+2058 DPSSVQEMP

-2127 LWTTAAASVGAIAS
+2127 LWTTAAASVGAIAG
-2141 AATHALRPTSPGDGK
+2141 AATHTLRTKLPGDGK
-2156 GESSD
+2156 GGSSD
-2161 SPADTSAS
+2161 SPADTSVS

-2175 PSGAGSSDGK
+2175 PSGAVSDGH
-2185 AISREDQGTGQ
+2185 AISCEDQGPEQ
-2196 PRPGSGVITE
+2196 PHPHSDVTE

-2214 GSSPPSGL
+2214 ESPPSSGL
-2222 ATTEQTITTQPAQ
+2222 ATEQTDTREPAQ
-2235 ASVEPHIPAETNA
+2235 ATIEPHMPAETNV
-2248 SDLPTTA
+2248 SNLSTTA

-2260 DDPTITLD
+2260 NDPTITLD
-2268 ESATDLK
+2268 ESATDPK
-2275 VASAPATR
+2275 VASASTTR

-2295 GAGAGT
+2295 GAEAGT
-2301 EVVMAEQNTA
+2301 EAVMAEQNTA
-2311 SDDDS
+2311 LDDDS
-2316 ARVVSEPSVLPVAMK
+2316 AKSVSEPSVLPVAMK

-2343 KKGNGPTLEKDLG
+2343 KKDNGPRLEKDLD
-2356 NMTTSRDVADEE
+2356 NITPSRDGAGKE
-2368 QTASAASIGT
+2368 QTASAASVAA
-2378 ASPPP
+2378 ASPPH
-2383 AEEARSEDLRP
+2383 AEEARSEDLGP
-2394 VEERLVLPAQLE
+2394 VEAPRVPPAQPE
-2406 QGEHHGEI
+2406 QGAQHEED
-2414 DSYPAAESN
+2414 DSYPASESN
-2423 DLKLADIEGATIGAE
+2423 GSKLANIEAATIGAQAE
-2438 AAEPATLAADAMH
+2438 PVTLAEPATFAEDAMH
-2451 DSDRKAP
+2451 KSDTTAP
-2458 VATDSKMLEHSSP
+2458 VPVDSPMVEQSPSRNLSTPATSL
-2471 RKFSITDTS
+2471 
-2480 QRDAVVPEATSAEMT
+2480 RDALVSEATPAEMT
-2495 QLGDSMTC
+2495 HLGATMPGH
-2503 NVSSDGDSAI
+2503 VSSDGDPTN
-2513 RGVAADSNL
+2513 RGVAADSVL
-2522 PETEPVAAQV
+2522 QETEPVAAPV
-2532 DVTGEPVAL
+2532 DVTGDPVAP
-2541 EPTPADDDASGLAP
+2541 EPTLADDDASRLAP
-2555 FTTSMPEQGPA
+2555 FTTALSERGSA
-2566 DGQGPVEA
+2566 DGLGPVEC
-2574 VPGEPTL
+2574 VSGEPTL
-2581 SGRSEDDSKG
+2581 SGQSEDDIQG
-2591 TEGAAE
+2591 IEGAAQ
-2597 PPGEGTDT
+2597 PPVEGTDT
-2605 QPSTIIALSDSAEPE
+2605 QSSPTIASNESAEPE
-2620 ISSKPEAKEIAI
+2620 ISTKSGARETAI
-2632 HTEGE
+2632 HTEGQ
-2637 SVLSNF
+2637 SVLWNF
-2643 EGVEADLNPLE
+2643 EGLEADLNPLE

-2675 YQAFQPEL
+2675 YQAFQPEV
-2683 NDLRETVGTP
+2683 NDLREIAGTP

-2719 VPARKMS
+2719 VPMRKMS

-2732 QKKLSK
+2732 RKKLSK
-2738 TSGATYSP
+2738 SSLAMYAS
-2746 LDKVTTDQE
+2746 LDKDTTDQE
-2755 PVLEAADND
+2755 PVHDALDKD

-2769 GEVAKRGLF
+2769 GKVAQRDMS

-2808 EADTAVVHSEPADSS
+2808 ETDAAVVHSKTADSS
-2823 FAEAKGVEIEP
+2823 LAEAKEP
-2834 PRDGEDRDGDDWLA
+2834 EPHQDGEDRDQDDWLA
-2848 GSASNKRAKKS
+2848 KSVPDKSAKKS
-2859 KKDKKKAKRQPLY
+2859 KKDKKKAKRQPLN
-2872 FDMSEPTG
+2872 FDMSEPAG
-2880 EGDTAATAKDM
+2880 EPDTTATSKDM
-2891 VAEDVGSS
+2891 AAEDVGSS
-2899 ALMAVDEPLHEP
+2899 ALEAFDEPLHEP
-2911 EDTEQS
+2911 EDTHQP
-2917 KGAMQ
+2917 KVTIQ
-2922 EQTESSSAQPDAAP
+2922 EQNESSFAQPGATPQSA
-2936 RSGVEPSDDLWE
+2936 VEPSDDLWE
-2948 MGSKKSKKSKKK
+2948 MSSKKSKKSKKK
-2960 RLAWAGESPLG
+2960 RFAWAGES
-2971 APAAE
+2971 AIDTPAAE
-2976 VLPAAT
+2976 VLLAAT
-2982 SADAVSQLTSD
+2982 SADVASQMTSD
-2993 TPSQPYEAES
+2993 TPSQPNEAQS
-3003 PRGATV
+3003 PREANV
-3009 SVLQATE
+3009 SVQQAAE

-3022 RTVNPMDD
+3022 RTVNSMDD
-3030 HQKDPSPNDT
+3030 HQREPGPDDT
-3040 RLGQPEE
+3040 RIRERQESK
-3047 PELQDSGTANTSV
+3047 LQNSGTISTSAM
-3060 IESSTK
+3060 ESSAK
-3066 DQGGKDDKGGTNDA
+3066 DQGGKDDKDGTNDA
-3080 FDATESYTVT
+3080 FDTTEFYTVT

-3111 AMPDPNSKPPGCSP
+3111 AVPDPNSKPPDHPQPTDG
-3125 PSHERDQEYS
+3125 HDQEYGN
-3135 TVRDPAPLDASQT
+3135 VREPAPFDASQT
-3148 SEQVDPTIVESDK
+3148 SEQIDPTIVEFDK
-3161 QPDPTQE
+3161 QPDATQE
-3168 TNLPEDKEMNTPED
+3168 TNLPEDKEMNTMED

-3188 DVTATIDD
+3188 DVTAAIDD
-3196 AASLSNNRGQAI
+3196 EASLSNDKGQTI
-3208 LYPSDSTKAP
+3208 IYPSDSMKAP
-3218 QEIDPAEHPDTT
+3218 QEIGSAEQPDTT
-3230 VADVVQQPVDNAEQ
+3230 VADVVQEPGDNAEQ
-3244 TAERQDPAED
+3244 TDERQDPAED

-3266 KDKKKKKKFTFDDF
+3266 KEKKKKKKFTFDDF

-3294 TNEPASKRKTD
+3294 TDEPASKRKTD

-3324 VGQVQVPGDDEE
+3324 VGQVQAPGDDEE
-3336 FNLNLKS
+3336 FNLNMKS
-3343 KKSKKDKKKRRQRI
+3343 KKSKKDKKKKRRERF
-3357 DLFEDKSED
+3357 DLFEDKSEN
-3366 VLAPA
+3366 VPAPA
-3371 EDTNLIAENETPSEV
+3371 ENTNPIAENEAPSEV

-3394 TEKPETLPGAV
+3394 TEKPETLRGAV
-3405 EEKAGLDSEDIHSLA
+3405 EEKAGLPSEDIHALA

-3431 NSEFS
+3431 NSQFS
-3436 TVRDMV
+3436 PVKDTI
-3442 TPSETVSGIPI
+3442 TPSETASRMPI
-3453 STETESHDLPTRG
+3453 STEIESDDLPTRG
-3466 EDIATFDPT
+3466 GDIATIDPT
-3475 TDQPVSP
+3475 RDEPVSP

-3490 LALGDTGLES
+3490 LALGDSGLES
-3500 GAVEPEATEAT
+3500 GAVET
-3511 EATSC
+3511 EATSR
-3516 DFSADHYSAP
+3516 DISADHYSAAP
-3526 QQPTV
+3526 EPTV

-3537 LQSSLASIDD
+3537 LQSSQASVDD
-3547 NISDKA
+3547 SISDKA
-3553 RTEAPATEREAAETP
+3553 RTEAPATEREAAEIP

-3581 PVQTELPS
+3581 PVQIELPS

-3596 PPGELAE
+3596 PPSELAE
-3603 VHPGSAQAPVPEPDA
+3603 VHPGSAQAPVAEPDA
-3618 GEPPSSK
+3618 GEPPSSE

-3639 QFAIQ
+3639 QFAVQ
-3644 SEASTVPLPESPI
+3644 YEASTVPLPEFPI
-3657 VETLATEPE
+3657 VGPLATEAE
-3666 PFEVPLPEPRADELA
+3666 PFEVPLPEPRAGELA
-3681 IEPLSTE
+3681 IEPRSTE
-3688 VGLVEASLPESPAAG
+3688 PGPVEAPLPKSHVAESLVTG
-3703 LPRIEPDPTAVHL
+3703 PDPTAIPL

-3723 PSRTEPESAEAPL
+3723 PARTEPKLTEAPL
-3736 QKVPVTEPPTEPR
+3736 PNLSASEPPTEPH
-3749 ASADPT
+3749 ASGDVT
-3755 VNVQPIDAPSSKSS
+3755 VNVHPFEVPSSGSSGSS
-3769 VVEAHVL
+3769 VAKAHAL
-3776 HEPAEPPTEPFT
+3776 HEPAEPPTEPL
-3788 TKRQAAETPILED
+3788 AAELQATEASILED
-3801 TAIEPPNAKPEG
+3801 TRIEHPNAEPEG
-3813 VEVPLPESAAATSE
+3813 AELPLPESAAANSE
-3827 SGERNLADLPTAA
+3827 SFEHTLAGPPTAA
-3840 SDEGEQ
+3840 SDWGEQ
-3846 PVHAPSEIQ
+3846 PVHAPSQTQ
-3855 PPAAEPVSADPP
+3855 PPTAELFPPDPL
-3867 REEAPLEE
+3867 RKEAVLED
-3875 DNHAASQDTNIVA
+3875 DNLAASQDTNIVA
-3888 EEEWGFTTKKSK
+3888 EEEWGFTTKKNK

-3923 DIRQIGEE
+3923 DIKQTGEE
-3931 SKPVLAEAVPTE
+3931 SKPVFAEAVPVE
-3943 GPKDDMNLPVTGVA
+3943 SPKDEMNPPVIGVA

-3964 NWNISSKKAKK
+3964 SWNMTSKKAKK
-3975 DKKKKRRSELRTID
+3975 DKKKKRRSELRAID
-3989 DMPTIQPTPTD
+3989 DMSIIQPTPID
-4000 QPTEEPSSIRAESA
+4000 QPTEEPRFIKAEPGRG
-4014 LHGMEPKDTHTTPED
+4014 GMEYNRVAAPNSGREDNEDVNKDTHTTPD
-4029 EARDL
+4029 DQSRGL
-4034 SEHQNQFSSGPALDP
+4034 SEEYNASGRAPDAEHPNTEIQPPPELDNQQR
-4049 ERADTNIEPALV
+4049 EH
-4061 LDDQQGDREPPLD
+4061 EPPLD
-4074 IVEPS
+4074 EVEPS
-4079 GQEKQRDLD
+4079 AQEKQQDLERED
-4088 KFDTP
+4088 SQ
-4093 EMAPGQPA
+4093 EMIPGRA
-4101 TVEDEAKGEFARQ
+4101 TSIEKSAEMEVVHRSQ
-4114 LEDHDLKHEEAR
+4114 DHDPLGEEAQIE
-4126 GGDAA
+4126 DAA
-4131 QPTGGT
+4131 LPGDGI
-4137 PIGARLAETGA
+4137 PIGNGLAETGA
-4148 EEPDPWTLHET
+4148 EEPDPRTLHEK
-4159 EPTNSTEDLVT
+4159 EPTNSIADLAT
-4170 ARSAPQDTDASML
+4170 ATSAPQDTDAPTL
-4183 PDSKVYPVED
+4183 PDSKEYSVED
-4193 NAPREPFTP
+4193 DASREPFP
-4202 SGAVEG
+4202 SAGAVEG
-4208 SEAENNQAWNLT
+4208 GDVENKQAWNLT
-4220 SRKSKKAK
+4220 ARKSKKAK

-4245 ATTGNVENAGASS
+4245 ATAGNVENSGPSS
-4258 TDIGITPDPEPLPTP
+4258 TDIGFTPDPDPIPTP
-4273 ANENAPDP
+4273 ATENAPDP
-4281 DIHQTSVEPNVD
+4281 DIHQSSVEPNAD
-4293 DEWAVSKKAKRE
+4293 DEWAVSKKAKRD
-4305 KKEKKRQLTIDDS
+4305 KKKKKRQLTIDDAS
-4318 SAQPDERCATEK
+4318 SQPDEKPTTER
-4330 PPPDVDLGGKAL
+4330 PPPDVDLGGKTL

-4354 RDIQDIQPEKLDE
+4354 RDIQGTEVGPPDTVREATTFSADSQPEKLSE
-4367 SVLAQEEPKTDLE
+4367 SVLVQEEPKTDLR
-4380 DVGQQPLSQDGGA
+4380 DVGQQPLSQNGGA

-4403 EGLTEMGTTN
+4403 EGLTEMDTTN

-4426 SISNEPV
+4426 SISNDPV
-4433 GTNVQAV
+4433 GTNLQAV
-4440 DQEHSTEMSD
+4440 DQQHP
-4450 KALTEAA
+4450 
-4457 TGSCVV
+4457 TGFGVV
-4463 SYPVAPKDQ
+4463 SQPVAPQDP
-4472 RPEDNAGDTSLT
+4472 RSEDIAGDASLT
-4484 SADQP
+4484 SAEGP
-4489 TVTTTGLHGLESPV
+4489 TVPTTGLHALEPPV
-4503 VSMDSSDSP
+4503 ASMDSAAAA
-4512 RGKAARKKDK
+4512 RAKAARKKDK

-4530 FEFNGINAPPYQ
+4530 FEFDGINAPPYQ
-4542 PDSTNPG
+4542 PELTDRG
-4549 DDKPDVQTST
+4549 DDKPDVQMST
-4559 SPNELSTGIKEP
+4559 SPNELSRGVREP
-4571 PPEADDMSDVSAST
+4571 LPEADDKSDVSAST

-4612 TPSREDDFINMAL
+4612 TPPRDDDIMNTAL

-4646 KPPSPVQQGRP
+4646 KAPSPVQQGRP
-4657 GWSFANLAPVSD
+4657 GWSFSNLAPVSD
-4669 TARLDATRDSGVQF
+4669 TARSDANRDSGVHF
-4683 ESPVMPVDPFAP
+4683 ESPIMAVDPFAP
-4695 IRDSGFI
+4695 TRDSGFI
-4702 PSSADHGPSDADF
+4702 PSSADHEPSDADF
-4715 IADMKTSGEPLRP
+4715 MADMKTSEEPLRP

-4746 DKGAFDN
+4746 DKAAFDN
-4753 ALNWETPRR
+4753 VLKLETPRR

-4770 SKDRA
+4770 SKERA

-4781 SPALPPS
+4781 SPAIPPS
-4788 STKSRSRTPERPST
+4788 SATKSSSRSPEPPPT

-4817 ELRVKARTPQR
+4817 EVR
-4828 SGNSDE
+4828 
-4834 LASNL
+4834 
-4839 IDRANIT
+4839 
-4846 EVNRSTFQMPGH
+4846 MPGH
-4858 DHTSAVSPSR
+4858 DLTSAVSPSR

-4883 SSRRHHP
+4883 SSRGLHP
-4890 FAHPPASFRPQ
+4890 FANPPASFRPQ

-4916 AGIAGASLPAS
+4916 AGVAAAALPAT
-4927 SRDLDA
+4927 SRDPNA

-4938 GSKSRTSSVRNLRAA
+4938 GSKSRTSSVRDLRAA
-4953 SESVSPFDPVRATS
+4953 SESESVSPFDPVRATS

-4978 VENTASRE
+4978 LENTALRE

-5060 HSTEELRRTSAQLH
+5060 HSTDELRRTTAQLH
-5074 ERDAEIARLKD
+5074 ERDVEIARLKD
-5085 ELASLVVA
+5085 ELASLVAA

-5238 FDNAILDGSDVDD
+5238 FDNAILDGSDVDVY
-5251 DLADRVKRRDVFMS
+5251 LADRVKRRDVFMS

-5349 PQNVEEQLLNSLRH
+5349 PQNMEEQLLNSLRH

-5492 RAISTHSLGAMS
+5492 RALSTHSLGAMS
-5504 GLDGNDNMI
+5504 GLEGNDNMI